1 MKRYKTIIFILI
13 TISIH
18 STAFPQ
24 DGVRLWYGHSV
35 QARINKEWRVSA
47 GQLFIFGRDPFQL
60 STLQNSLNVSYRYTK
75 RVRLGFGYL
84 KSINPQSTSGR
95 SRNRLTGRVDYRIR
109 LENFWIQNAFR
120 VEWHFPERSKFQ
132 YRLRYAFR
140 IHPRGLD
147 LPLRA
152 RPFVTNE
159 FHYYLSGRPLWYRDE
174 QGEKVIRQ
182 SPNGLHAHRLTL
194 GLRITPVKRLN
205 VTFRFMRQTEFN
217 LGNKYRKINVEDPR
231 DGRIR
236 RRFNN
241 FSALVVT
248 GAYRLKL

>member
-1 MKRYKTIIFILI
+1 M
-13 TISIH
+13 H
-18 STAFPQ
+18 STAFSQ

-35 QARINKEWRVSA
+35 QGRINKEWRVSA

-60 STLQNSLNVSYRYTK
+60 NTLQNSLNVSYRYTK

-84 KSINPQSTSGR
+84 KSIHPQSTGR
-95 SRNRLTGRVDYRIR
+95 QSRNRLTGRVDYRIR

-152 RPFVTNE
+152 RPFITNE

-194 GLRITPVKRLN
+194 GLRITPLKRTN

-241 FSALVVT
+241 FSALIVT
-248 GAYRLKL
+248 ASYRLKL